1 MSTPVVP
8 VKVSLKGTMT
18 RTPDK
23 AMVVKTNIR
32 AGEFQGSAPSAWYVG

>member
-18 RTPDK
+18 RTPNK

-32 AGEFQGSAPSAWYVG
+32 AGEFQGAPRAAWH